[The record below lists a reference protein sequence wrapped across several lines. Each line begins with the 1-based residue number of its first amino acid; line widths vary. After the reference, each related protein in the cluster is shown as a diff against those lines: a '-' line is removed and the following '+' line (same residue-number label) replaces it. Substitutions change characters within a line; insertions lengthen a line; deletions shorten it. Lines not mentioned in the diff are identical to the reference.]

1 MLLRIL
7 GKSFSN
13 RKGSIAIA
21 LLAVIIGAAV
31 PSAMITVSMDVEENV
46 NSEFR
51 KFGANLILVP
61 KTDTID
67 IGIGGINFGS
77 VTEQKYINESD
88 LSKIKTISWAENILG
103 YSPSLYQIVN
113 VNTARSDEEQ
123 QVILIGTWFKKETQL
138 ENGKIFKTGMR
149 IINPWWDVKGGWV
162 QDTTENQTATGDR
175 STTGNMSTDGNR
187 GTDGNN
193 ESEDAKNLECMIGES
208 VAQKL
213 GLNID
218 DDITISYRERV
229 DDIENETTAQL
240 KIVGIVSTGGEDDN
254 RIFVNLDLA
263 QSLSKRENMV
273 HTVQVSALCIA
284 CPVET
289 FASEIEAKLP
299 YVEAKT
305 VKQLTSAEMSV
316 LKKTEDMMFLVTIVA
331 LIATAMG
338 VSTTMT
344 ASVISRQKEI
354 GLMKSI
360 GAENSKIGALFFTE
374 SGIIGLIGGILG
386 FAIGFML
393 AQLLGRNVF
402 NTTISFH
409 PIVLPIVLIMSIGI
423 ALGASAIPIRR
434 AVNIEPVV
442 VLRGD

>member
-1 MLLRIL
+1 MFLRIL

-21 LLAVIIGAAV
+21 LIAVIVGAAV
-31 PSAMITVSMDVEENV
+31 PAAMLTVSMDVEENV
-46 NSEFR
+46 NTEFR

-67 IGIGGINFGS
+67 IGIGGVNFGS

-88 LSKIKTISWAENILG
+88 LSKIKTINWAENIMG

-113 VNTARSDEEQ
+113 VNTARGGEEQ
-123 QVILIGTWFKKETQL
+123 QVVLVGTWFQKETVL
-138 ENGKIFKTGMR
+138 RDGKLFKTGMK
-149 IINPWWDVKGGWV
+149 IINPWWDVEGGWV
-162 QDTTENQTATGDR
+162 QDTNENQTSLESNRAD
-175 STTGNMSTDGNR
+175 DGN
-187 GTDGNN
+187 GTANGTIQ
-193 ESEDAKNLECMIGES
+193 ECMIG
-208 VAQKL
+208 VTAAQKL
-213 GLNID
+213 GLKIHD
-218 DDITISYRERV
+218 EFFISYRERV

-240 KIVGIVSTGGEDDN
+240 KIVGIISTGGDGDN
-254 RIFVNLDLA
+254 SIFVNLDLA
-263 QSLSKRENMV
+263 QSLTNRENMV

-284 CPVET
+284 CPVDT
-289 FASEIEAKLP
+289 FATEIETEMP

-305 VKQLTSAEMSV
+305 VKQLTTAEMSV

-331 LIATAMG
+331 LFATAMG

-360 GAENSKIGALFFTE
+360 GAENMKIGALFFTE
-374 SGIIGLIGGILG
+374 SAIIGTIGGFVG
-386 FAIGFML
+386 FFIGFLL
-393 AQLLGRNVF
+393 AQLLGRSVF
-402 NTTISFH
+402 DTSISLH
-409 PIVLPIVLIMSIGI
+409 PIVLPIVVAISIGVSL
-423 ALGASAIPIRR
+423 AASAIPIKR
-434 AVNIEPVV
+434 AVKIEPVI